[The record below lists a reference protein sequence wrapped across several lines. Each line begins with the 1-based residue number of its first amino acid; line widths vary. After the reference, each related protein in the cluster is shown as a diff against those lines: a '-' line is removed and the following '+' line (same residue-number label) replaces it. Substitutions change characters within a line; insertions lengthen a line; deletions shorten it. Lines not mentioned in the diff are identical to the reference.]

1 MFISYSI
8 TPSAVCVNRV
18 CFYIDTLSTFKFNMQ
33 LFKFSHLLFR
43 YYFSSFKQLKFYS
56 LELKFYP
63 QNSKRNS
70 NFDIL
75 FEFLFVFRTFK
86 RKTDISDFSNPIRPP
101 SHKTS
106 NSIFQ
111 SQSFL
116 FVICMFSSIQISS
129 DLFDF
134 LRSQF
139 VEQKWYT

>member
-75 FEFLFVFRTFK
+75 FEFLLCLEPLKERRTY
-86 RKTDISDFSNPIRPP
+86 
-101 SHKTS
+101 
-106 NSIFQ
+106 
-111 SQSFL
+111 
-116 FVICMFSSIQISS
+116 QISPIQYVRLLTRLLIQFS
-129 DLFDF
+129 KVNSYLSYACFPASRSALISSTF
-134 LRSQF
+134 LGVSL
-139 VEQKWYT
+139 

>member
-86 RKTDISDFSNPIRPP
+86 RGEDIDTTKKL

-111 SQSFL
+111 SQFL
-116 FVICMFSSIQISS
+116 FVICMFSGIQISS
-129 DLFDF
+129 DFFDF